1 MASTAAPTAASAYW
15 CYTCTRI
22 VRVMAGGGNDVV
34 CPHCDGGF
42 VQAVDPTDFSP
53 DPLRRLDSPRA
64 GPGRRRRNGL
74 SLNPLIVLRSSPELE
89 PPPDEGGGRRSYELY
104 YDDGAG
110 SGLRPLP
117 WTMSESLL
125 GSGFELMLDRLSQIG
140 FSLWNRPENP
150 PASKKAVESL
160 PTVEI
165 LSTHVSSDPHCAVC
179 TEAFSI
185 GSKAREMPCKHI
197 YHPEC
202 ILPWLSL
209 RNSCPVCRYQLPTDG
224 HDAIPGRA
232 LGLTIWRLPGG
243 GFAVGRFV
251 GGGEVPMPA
260 VYSEMDG
267 NLSVNGGARRG
278 NELGPWIRRRTEGGR
293 IRRFFDNFGSF
304 FRRARS
310 DSSSDSGSGFSVFRR
325 LSSRRRRE
333 LVSLES
339 DRQ

>member
-1 MASTAAPTAASAYW
+1 MSSAATPTAAAAYW
-15 CYTCTRI
+15 CYTCTRT
-22 VRVMAGGGNDVV
+22 VSVMPGGGNDVV

-42 VQAVDPTDFSP
+42 VQAVDPTDFSL

-64 GPGRRRRNGL
+64 GPARGRRNGL
-74 SLNPLIVLRSSPELE
+74 SFNPLIVLRSPTELE

-104 YDDGAG
+104 YDDGAD

-117 WTMSESLL
+117 WAMSESLL

-140 FSLWNRPENP
+140 FGLWNRPENQ
-150 PASKKAVESL
+150 PASKKVVDSL
-160 PTVEI
+160 PVVEI
-165 LSTHVSSDPHCAVC
+165 LSTHVSSDSHCAVC
-179 TEAFSI
+179 VESFSI

-197 YHPEC
+197 YHSEC

-232 LGLTIWRLPGG
+232 MGLTIWRLPGG

-251 GGGEVPMPA
+251 GGGEVDMPA

-267 NLSVNGGARRG
+267 NLSLNGGARRG
-278 NELGPWIRRRTEGGR
+278 NELEPWIRRRTEVGR
-293 IRRFFDNFGSF
+293 IRRFFDNFRSF
-304 FRRARS
+304 FRRVARS
-310 DSSSDSGSGFSVFRR
+310 DSSSGSGHSVFRSYS
-325 LSSRRRRE
+325 LRRRRRRV
-333 LVSLES
+333 LVSLE
-339 DRQ
+339 